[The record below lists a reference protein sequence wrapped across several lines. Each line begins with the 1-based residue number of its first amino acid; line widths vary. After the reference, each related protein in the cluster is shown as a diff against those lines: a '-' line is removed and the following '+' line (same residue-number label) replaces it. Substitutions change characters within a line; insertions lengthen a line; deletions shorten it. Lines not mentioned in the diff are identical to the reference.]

1 MADLE
6 SATPSEQA
14 SSSLTPPTPAGEV
27 TRLLHVV
34 RGGDRA
40 AFDRVF
46 ALVYD
51 ELRSVAQHQLRG
63 SRDGQALHATELVN
77 ELYLKLVGQAEVE
90 WQSRAH
96 FYAIAAR
103 AMRQILVDLARRRNT
118 SKRGGEWARTT
129 LTGKGIA
136 TATTLEEILA
146 LDELLDQLEERQR
159 QVVELRFYGGLREDE
174 IAEVLG
180 VSTRTVQRE
189 WVKARAWL
197 YRALYPDDEG

>member
-1 MADLE
+1 MADIE
-6 SATPSEQA
+6 STTPGS
-14 SSSLTPPTPAGEV
+14 TPAESPFAPSPAAGEV
-27 TRLLHVV
+27 TRLLHVL
-34 RGGDRA
+34 RDGDRN

-51 ELRSVAQHQLRG
+51 ELRGVAQHQLRG
-63 SRDGQALHATELVN
+63 SRDGQALRATELVN
-77 ELYLKLVGQAEVE
+77 ELYLKLVGQADVE

-118 SKRGGEWARTT
+118 TKRGGEWARTT

-136 TATTLEEILA
+136 AATTLEEVLA
-146 LDELLDQLEERQR
+146 LDELLDQLDERQR

-197 YRALYPDDEG
+197 YRALYPDET